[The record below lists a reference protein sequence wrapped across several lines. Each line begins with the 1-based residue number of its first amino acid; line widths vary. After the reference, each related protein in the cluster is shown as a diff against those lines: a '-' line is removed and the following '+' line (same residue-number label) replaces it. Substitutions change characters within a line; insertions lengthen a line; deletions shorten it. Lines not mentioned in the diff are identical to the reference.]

1 MMNNIFYDNFQA
13 GLNALHLAS
22 REGQVEV
29 LLELLRRGA
38 RVDLTSKN
46 KIYTAL
52 HVASLA
58 GQKHAVEVL
67 LANDASVNSKAEVY
81 L

>member
-1 MMNNIFYDNFQA
+1 MMNNIFYDSFQA

-67 LANDASVNSKAEVY
+67 LANGASVNSKAEVY